1 MGSAIDPVRTVLDV
15 LGAHERLAL
24 RIKVTINTATVKECP
39 TLFRYPAS
47 SLHPRSVMTHEFRL
61 IFFTF
66 PSRFFFELAPFF
78 PRYCSRN
85 RFFGS
90 QLTPMQLFLEEYP
103 GWSTFRDGR
112 VGMWAFLEGG
122 CVSRACE
129 LCVSETA
136 DIFAT
141 RLFVKLIMSEEISGH
156 LQN

>member
-15 LGAHERLAL
+15 LGTHERLAL

-61 IFFTF
+61 IFFYLSFSFLFRTCAIF
-66 PSRFFFELAPFF
+66 SPIL
-78 PRYCSRN
+78 CSRN
-85 RFFGS
+85 RFFDS
-90 QLTPMQLFLEEYP
+90 QLAPMQLFLEEYP

-141 RLFVKLIMSEEISGH
+141 RLFVI
-156 LQN
+156 N